1 MEGVILS
8 ILLYHWYGTV
18 MAENRSQ
25 ITGGGDDRAAV
36 GIAFLL
42 IMESPNEISR

>member
-1 MEGVILS
+1 
-8 ILLYHWYGTV
+8 

-36 GIAFLL
+36 GLAFPANDGVAKRD
-42 IMESPNEISR
+42 IPIKTDSSIG